1 MAGSRVPWTQRG
13 KTAPALHAA
22 DVMATGTSRRKTERE
37 RQARARSVRQREG
50 RRSRS
55 RRAAER
61 RAARR
66 LREAGGA
73 VAEAGENVVQAG
85 RASVA
90 AARKAVVEAGERVG
104 RVAGEAADAA
114 RERVG
119 EATDAARERAGDVA
133 IEAGRTAVGIGAQIM
148 QIPDLVR
155 EGARLGRE
163 VLETSGARAVV
174 TVIET
179 GTKVLSKAAEYVS
192 ELAPRRRVRHAA
204 LEMLCVE
211 QLRWAH
217 AGTEAYDRT
226 VEETDDVET
235 RMALVRFKLQTIKQ
249 AETLTELLREI
260 GGRVP
265 AEEKAPPTP
274 SAPGD
279 DGRAPRGPAAAR
291 QGIALALTVAT
302 QSAEGWRALNRIA
315 AWGEP
320 EKTAQAILRASESV
334 GSEPDTQVEF
344 LRDALLERTLR
355 FVFD

>member
-1 MAGSRVPWTQRG
+1 
-13 KTAPALHAA
+13 
-22 DVMATGTSRRKTERE
+22 
-37 RQARARSVRQREG
+37 
-50 RRSRS
+50 
-55 RRAAER
+55 
-61 RAARR
+61 
-66 LREAGGA
+66 
-73 VAEAGENVVQAG
+73 
-85 RASVA
+85 
-90 AARKAVVEAGERVG
+90 
-104 RVAGEAADAA
+104 
-114 RERVG
+114 
-119 EATDAARERAGDVA
+119 
-133 IEAGRTAVGIGAQIM
+133 GAQIM
-148 QIPDLVR
+148 QIPDFVR

-174 TVIET
+174 SVIET

-192 ELAPRRRVRHAA
+192 ELAPRRRVRQAA
-204 LEMLCVE
+204 LETLVVE

-217 AGTEAYDRT
+217 AGTEVYDRT
-226 VEETDDVET
+226 VEETKDVET

-265 AEEKAPPTP
+265 AEEKVPPTP
-274 SAPGD
+274 SVPGD
-279 DGRAPRGPAAAR
+279 DGHAPRGPAVAR

-302 QSAEGWRALNRIA
+302 QTAEGWRALNRIA
-315 AWGEP
+315 AWAEP